1 MIRGHHSPVIAV
13 AIREATRHVISVDT
27 GHAVNVYNLLN
38 QQCIQRFGR
47 LSMTALGGL
56 PTTSHYYNPARNELT
71 MASTTIAWALP
82 VPVFDVRSDYSEI
95 CSHDYPLVGVIYS
108 SEFCKVMHQ
117 ALASQHRIWLSQP
130 KYGQGTYLSYSH
142 KIQILH
148 F

>member
-117 ALASQHRIWLSQP
+117 ALASQHRIWLSQT
-130 KYGQGTYLSYSH
+130 KYGQGTYLSYSR
-142 KIQILH
+142 KKQILH